1 MKIIN
6 LTDEELDILQD
17 ELFSLIGDE
26 EALSGDTDY
35 TKELKALYKKLSDKK
50 IREIREIPRP
60 NDVYRHFKGN
70 YYTIVA
76 VGHYSES
83 GERMVVYYD
92 MSGMSSS
99 IDDPCIRPL
108 EMFMSEVDYEKYPDV
123 KQKYRFEKVN

>member
-35 TKELKALYKKLSDKK
+35 IKELKALYKKLSDKK

-70 YYTIVA
+70 YYTIAA
-76 VGHYSES
+76 VGHHSES
-83 GERMVVYYD
+83 GERMVVYHD

-108 EMFMSEVDYEKYPDV
+108 DMFMSEVDYQKYPDAT
-123 KQKYRFEKVN
+123 QKYRFEKVN

>member
-1 MKIIN
+1 MKTLN
-6 LTDEELDILQD
+6 LTDEELEMLQD
-17 ELFSLIGDE
+17 ELFSIIGDE

-35 TKELKALYKKLSDKK
+35 IKELKALHRKLSDKK

>member
-17 ELFSLIGDE
+17 ELLSLIEDE

-60 NDVYRHFKGN
+60 NNVYRHFKCN
-70 YYTIVA
+70 YYTIVT

-92 MSGMSSS
+92 MSGMRYHVPH
-99 IDDPCIRPL
+99 ILFLLPNP
-108 EMFMSEVDYEKYPDV
+108 P
-123 KQKYRFEKVN
+123 